1 MRKVEFKQDWRLAVD
16 GIRIVKFSAGQI
28 VEVPNADLNETDAA
42 LAVDLKKAVY
52 CDAPKKRGRPPKVK
66 TLL

>member
-16 GIRIVKFSAGQI
+16 GIRIVKFNAGQI
-28 VEVPNADLNETDAA
+28 VEVPSIDLNETDAA

-52 CDAPKKRGRPPKVK
+52 CETPKKRGRPSKNHQA
-66 TLL
+66 L